1 MATVQNIIT
10 RALRRSGITR
20 VGESPQARL
29 SIESL
34 DILNDMLY
42 GLQNE
47 GIDMR
52 LEETRT
58 AEFTLTDTFYFWIPL
73 ADVLQRSIN
82 KFSYQGT
89 WDANANSPALSSG
102 SGTDGYVYR
111 VATAGSTTLD
121 DVTSWAENDFLI
133 FGEPKYDSGK
143 TDRAWFRSQRSR
155 PWENGISAMLAVRLS
170 EELGHDLAEHMVY
183 TAKKARNALFNAFS
197 KPAEK
202 NIFDTGIVYTPTW
215 ARFNTDEAI

>member
-1 MATVQNIIT
+1 
-10 RALRRSGITR
+10 
-20 VGESPQARL
+20 
-29 SIESL
+29 
-34 DILNDMLY
+34 MLY

-52 LEETRT
+52 LEETRS
-58 AEFTLTDTFYFWIPL
+58 AELALTDTFYFWIPPP
-73 ADVLQRSIN
+73 DVLQDSIDR
-82 KFSYQGT
+82 FSYQGT
-89 WDANANSPALSSG
+89 WDASANSPSLSSG
-102 SGTDGYVYR
+102 AGTDGYVYR

-121 DVTSWAENDFLI
+121 GVSSWVANDFLI
-133 FGEPKYDSGK
+133 FGEPKADAGS
-143 TDRAWFRSQRSR
+143 TDRAWFQAQRSR

-170 EELGHDLAEHMVY
+170 EELGHDISESMVY
-183 TAKKARNALFNAFS
+183 TAKKARNALYNAFS